1 MPSHPNQNN
10 TVPAG
15 NALPAGSAAPADSAD
30 APPVDAPPAGAPPV
44 DAPPAAAPP
53 ARASPAGAATRP
65 VPGPARPPGSAVGG
79 SFGGPFGAP
88 AFRTERQP
96 RTAPAGHM
104 IVCGDDALAHRLA
117 GELHGVYGERVTL
130 LVPVRP
136 DAPSTPIARTGRA
149 LALFGRVTAAV
160 TRTTAATAAG
170 GDGDGDGGEPTGT
183 LRVVEA
189 AEADDR
195 ALVDAGVERAAA
207 LALVHEDDETNIRA
221 ALTARRLNPRLRLV
235 IRLYNR
241 KLGQHLETLLDQAAA
256 VAEPGLDPEKLDA
269 ATTVLSDV
277 DTAAPGLAAAAV
289 AGTTKVVQAG
299 GLLLQAL
306 ERTPPA
312 GEAPDPGRCTLA
324 LLSATARDPAGCEGS
339 ERSGDEGPRLLPDDR
354 TVAAATGRA
363 AITLEAVTPA
373 APSSPP
379 GRFGGSGLPVASLF
393 SRRLRWSLGGAAGAV
408 LALAL
413 ASTFTTGDHPLHA
426 AYLTLLDVFA
436 IGDPAVGEPTGR
448 QVLQILAGFVGLLL
462 LPVIVA
468 ALLEG
473 LGTFRTATT
482 LRRPPRGLSGH
493 VVLLGLGKVGTRVLA
508 RLRRM
513 DIPVVCVE
521 SDPEARGIAVA
532 RRLRVPTVIG
542 DVTEEGVLEAARI
555 HRAHALL
562 ALTSVDITNLEAA
575 LSARS
580 VSPDLR
586 VVLRLYDD
594 DFATA
599 VYRTL
604 RTAHPE
610 ALTRSRSVS
619 HLAAPAFAGAM
630 MGRRI
635 LGAVPVERRVLLFA
649 AVDVADHPLLEHRT
663 VADAFTPGAW
673 RVVALDRTAP
683 AYGVPYGTGAAD
695 RGQDWRLAPDRVLGP
710 ADRVIVAATRRGLAE
725 LLGRGA
731 VTGRGAAAPA
741 PDNSVRAERG

>member
-1 MPSHPNQNN
+1 
-10 TVPAG
+10 
-15 NALPAGSAAPADSAD
+15 
-30 APPVDAPPAGAPPV
+30 
-44 DAPPAAAPP
+44 
-53 ARASPAGAATRP
+53 
-65 VPGPARPPGSAVGG
+65 
-79 SFGGPFGAP
+79 
-88 AFRTERQP
+88 
-96 RTAPAGHM
+96 M

-117 GELHGVYGERVTL
+117 RELHEVYGEQVTL
-130 LVPVRP
+130 LVPVPP
-136 DAPSTPIARTGRA
+136 DAPRAPEGRTGRA

-160 TRTTAATAAG
+160 TRTTGAGTTAG
-170 GDGDGDGGEPTGT
+170 SPGDGAEPTGF
-183 LRVVEA
+183 LRVVES

-195 ALVDAGVERAAA
+195 ALADAGVERAAA

-289 AGTTKVVQAG
+289 AGTSKVVQAG
-299 GLLLQAL
+299 GLLLHAVD
-306 ERTPPA
+306 RPPVA
-312 GEAPDPGRCTLA
+312 GRAPDPGLCTLA
-324 LLSATARDPAGCEGS
+324 LLSATAGDPAGCEGS
-339 ERSGDEGPRLLPDDR
+339 EHSGDAGPRLLPDDR

-363 AITLEAVTPA
+363 AVTLEAVTPA
-373 APSSPP
+373 GPP
-379 GRFGGSGLPVASLF
+379 LHPARLAASALPVASLF
-393 SRRLRWSLGGAAGAV
+393 SRRLRWSLAGAVAAV

-413 ASTFTTGDHPLHA
+413 ASTTGDHPLHA
-426 AYLTLLDVFA
+426 AYLTLLDIFA

-508 RLRRM
+508 RLRGLG
-513 DIPVVCVE
+513 IPVVCVE

-575 LSARS
+575 LSART
-580 VSPDLR
+580 VTPELR
-586 VVLRLYDD
+586 VVLRLFDD

-599 VYRTL
+599 VFRTL
-604 RTAHPE
+604 RTAHPG

-630 MGRRI
+630 MGREV

-649 AVDVADHPLLEHRT
+649 AVDVADHPLLDGRT
-663 VADAFTPGAW
+663 VAEAFRPGAW
-673 RVVALDRTAP
+673 RVIALDGP
-683 AYGVPYGTGAAD
+683 GGSGE
-695 RGQDWRLAPDRVLGP
+695 GWRLRPERLLGAGDRV
-710 ADRVIVAATRRGLAE
+710 VVAATRRGLAE
-725 LLGRGA
+725 LLGRG
-731 VTGRGAAAPA
+731 GRDDRGA
-741 PDNSVRAERG
+741 PDNSVRTGRG

>member
-1 MPSHPNQNN
+1 
-10 TVPAG
+10 
-15 NALPAGSAAPADSAD
+15 
-30 APPVDAPPAGAPPV
+30 
-44 DAPPAAAPP
+44 
-53 ARASPAGAATRP
+53 
-65 VPGPARPPGSAVGG
+65 
-79 SFGGPFGAP
+79 
-88 AFRTERQP
+88 
-96 RTAPAGHM
+96 M

-117 GELHGVYGERVTL
+117 GELHEVYGERVTL
-130 LVPVRP
+130 LVPQRP
-136 DAPSTPIARTGRA
+136 DAPRTPTARAGRA
-149 LALFGRVTAAV
+149 MALFGRVTAAV
-160 TRTTAATAAG
+160 TRTTAGATSAQAPTEGAG
-170 GDGDGDGGEPTGT
+170 ADGEPTGA

-195 ALVDAGVERAAA
+195 ALTDAGVERAAA

-256 VAEPGLDPEKLDA
+256 VVEPGLDPEKLDA

-289 AGTTKVVQAG
+289 AGTSKVVQAG
-299 GLLLQAL
+299 GLLLHAV
-306 ERTPPA
+306 ERLPA
-312 GEAPDPGRCTLA
+312 EGEAPDPGLCTLA
-324 LLSATARDPAGCEGS
+324 LLSATAGDPAGCEGS

-363 AITLEAVTPA
+363 AVTLEAVTAAGPA
-373 APSSPP
+373 LSP
-379 GRFGGSGLPVASLF
+379 GRLAASALPVASLF
-393 SRRLRWSLGGAAGAV
+393 SRRLRWSLAGAAAAV
-408 LALAL
+408 LGLAL
-413 ASTFTTGDHPLHA
+413 ASTLTTGDHPLHA
-426 AYLTLLDVFA
+426 AYLTLLDIFA

-468 ALLEG
+468 AVIEG

-508 RLRRM
+508 RLRRLG
-513 DIPVVCVE
+513 IPVVCVE

-575 LSARS
+575 LSARA
-580 VSPDLR
+580 VTPDLR

-599 VYRTL
+599 VFRTL
-604 RTAHPE
+604 RTAHPA

-630 MGRRI
+630 LGRQV

-649 AVDVADHPLLEHRT
+649 AVDVADHPLLDGLT
-663 VADAFTPGAW
+663 VADAFHAGAW
-673 RVVALDRTAP
+673 RVIALD
-683 AYGVPYGTGAAD
+683 GAATSSGSATD
-695 RGQDWRLAPDRVLGP
+695 RGQGWRLRPERVLGP
-710 ADRVIVAATRRGLAE
+710 GDRVVVAATRRGLAE
-725 LLGRGA
+725 LLGRG
-731 VTGRGAAAPA
+731 GAATAPGEAGA
-741 PDNSVRAERG
+741 PHNSARPDRG